1 MRVATRQIP
10 LLTAAVCLVTVAGV
24 RGQSWSPPSPQERC
38 PSRWGEGDERGAGNH
53 MSPDTVLRATRLIRT
68 GEVIELGQVL
78 TETMPLGD
86 RHFDL
91 HMKPTRMNPGA
102 NRRGSNEELIVSEM
116 GQVGTQFDGFGHQT
130 IGEGLY
136 NCYGLREVMTRDGFT
151 RLGVENVG
159 TLMTR
164 GVLIDVAALK
174 DLTVLPDRYEITVTD
189 LEQALERQQTAL
201 EPGDAVLIHTGWG
214 TLWDTDPERF
224 SAGGPGIGVTA
235 AQWLVDR
242 DPMLLGSDNFPVEV
256 SPNPDPQLSLPVHQM
271 MLVVHGIHLVERMKL
286 DALAAAQAHEF
297 AFVIQ
302 PLKLQGAT
310 GSTVAPVAIR

>member
-1 MRVATRQIP
+1 MPALRIEVVTAERTVLEEEADMILAPGSEGQLGILPRPTP
-10 LLTAAVCLVTVAGV
+10 LL
-24 RGQSWSPPSPQERC
+24 
-38 PSRWGEGDERGAGNH
+38 
-53 MSPDTVLRATRLIRT
+53 
-68 GEVIELGQVL
+68 
-78 TETMPLGD
+78 
-86 RHFDL
+86 
-91 HMKPTRMNPGA
+91 
-102 NRRGSNEELIVSEM
+102 
-116 GQVGTQFDGFGHQT
+116 
-130 IGEGLY
+130 
-136 NCYGLREVMTRDGFT
+136 
-151 RLGVENVG
+151 
-159 TLMTR
+159 
-164 GVLIDVAALK
+164 
-174 DLTVLPDRYEITVTD
+174 
-189 LEQALERQQTAL
+189 TAL

-214 TLWDTDPERF
+214 TLWNTDPERF

>member
-1 MRVATRQIP
+1 MRTPPIVVITLSMGIT
-10 LLTAAVCLVTVAGV
+10 TANAQ
-24 RGQSWSPPSPQERC
+24 GQSWSPPTPEERC

-53 MSPDTVLRATRLIRT
+53 MGPESVLRATQLIQT
-68 GEVIELGQVL
+68 GEVIELGQTL
-78 TETMPLGD
+78 NEAMPLGD

-91 HMKPTRMNPGA
+91 HMKPTRMNPGT
-102 NRRGSNEELIVSEM
+102 NRRGSNEELVVSEM

-130 IGEGLY
+130 IGDSLY
-136 NCYGLREVMTRDGFT
+136 NCYNLPEVMTRTGFT
-151 RLGVENVG
+151 HLGVENVG

-164 GVLIDVAALK
+164 GVLIDIAGLK
-174 DLTVLPDRYEITVTD
+174 SVTMLPDRYEITVSD
-189 LEQALERQQTAL
+189 LQEALERQQTTL
-201 EPGDAVLIHTGWG
+201 EPGDAVLINTGWG
-214 TLWDTDPERF
+214 TLWNTDPERF
-224 SAGGPGIGVTA
+224 SAGGPGIGVEA
-235 AQWLVDR
+235 AQWLIDR

-286 DALAAAQAHEF
+286 DTLAATQVHEF

-310 GSTVAPVAIR
+310 GSTVAPIAIH